1 MDNASEERVEKHKK
15 LQKFPVKV
23 SQKYTILLRNGCSDK
38 TEYLVVYI
46 KLIVNWIKKK
56 IIARGNKN
64 KQK

>member
-1 MDNASEERVEKHKK
+1 MQVRKELKKK
-15 LQKFPVKV
+15 LQRFPIKV
-23 SQKYTILLRNGCSDK
+23 NQKYTILLRNGCSDK

-56 IIARGNKN
+56 IVARGNKN